1 MIAPISQPNQDA
13 AASEQRHDGVSP
25 DDVARMLAGID
36 QLTDLFRRRLLDD
49 KVKAQAVNALS
60 AAADAQRLAPLC
72 REFALLL
79 DRLAAYRSEDKD
91 AQDFVASID
100 DEILAIL
107 AHYGFEPI
115 ASQRT
120 FDPAVQRIVG
130 VSSTAEDAR
139 HEAAATP
146 DNTVVAVQKTGYRL
160 NGTVIRPEEVIVY
173 RSARTTAEADGKNRD
188 TAGSA
193 A

>member
-1 MIAPISQPNQDA
+1 MTAPISQPNQDA
-13 AASEQRHDGVSP
+13 AASAQHLGGVSP

-49 KVKAQAVNALS
+49 KVKAQAINALS

-72 REFALLL
+72 REFVLLL
-79 DRLAAYRSEDKD
+79 DRLTAYRSDNKD
-91 AQDFVASID
+91 VQDFVVSIN

-120 FDPAVQRIVG
+120 FDPTVQRIVG
-130 VSSTAEDAR
+130 VSNTADDAH
-139 HEAAATP
+139 HEVADTP

-173 RSARTTAEADGKNRD
+173 RSARTTAEAD
-188 TAGSA
+188 A
-193 A
+193 

>member
-1 MIAPISQPNQDA
+1 MTTSATQPSGDAGIAQDDA
-13 AASEQRHDGVSP
+13 ARI
-25 DDVARMLAGID
+25 LAGLN

-49 KVKAQAVNALS
+49 KAKAQAISALS

-79 DRLAAYRSEDKD
+79 DRIAAYRSDGAD
-91 AQDFVASID
+91 AQDFVASIG

-115 ASQRT
+115 ASPKT
-120 FDPAVQRIVG
+120 FDPTTQRIVG
-130 VSSTAEDAR
+130 ISEKPPEGADG
-139 HEAAATP
+139 AAVAL
-146 DNTVVAVQKTGYRL
+146 DNTVVAVQRAGYRL

-173 RSARTTAEADGKNRD
+173 RGARKPVGADGKSED
-188 TAGSA
+188 AAESA
-193 A
+193 V